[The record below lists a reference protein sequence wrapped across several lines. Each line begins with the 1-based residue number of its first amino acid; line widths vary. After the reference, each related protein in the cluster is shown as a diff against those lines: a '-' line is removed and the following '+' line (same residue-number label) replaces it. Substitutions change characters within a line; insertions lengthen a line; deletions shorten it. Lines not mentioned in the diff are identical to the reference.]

1 MKKALKAMVMLLFVV
16 SMTTLTSCN
25 KEAEK
30 LIVGKWECT
39 SAVDTDYSISHT
51 MPWLIGMVWE
61 FKTNGDFIGTIDD
74 DEYGDVTVSASYS
87 ILADVLTITYI
98 DEDGD
103 VESESYIIKELT
115 KTKLVIKD
123 SDWDEEAM
131 VEFKK
136 IL

>member
-1 MKKALKAMVMLLFVV
+1 MALLLFVV

-39 SAVDTDYSISHT
+39 SAVHTEYSVSHT

-74 DEYGDVTVSASYS
+74 LDEQYGDITVSASYV
-87 ILADVLTITYI
+87 ILGDVLTITYV

-103 VESESYIIKELT
+103 FDSESYIIKELT

-123 SDWDEEAM
+123 SDWDDEAV